1 MKAIILCEELKGAVL
16 KTERCVG
23 KNLSLPV
30 LSNILVLVKEDS
42 VCLRS
47 TNLSIGVEIKIKS
60 ETKEEGV
67 IAVDP
72 IVLKSVL
79 SGLEGDREI
88 EIEENEGNLI
98 IKTNKSEYLIKGVP
112 FEDFPT
118 LPQKSGDV
126 FSVDPEDIS
135 LGIRKVSFSASM
147 SDIKPEI
154 SSVYIY
160 SDLNKLI
167 FVSTD
172 TFRLAEFKI
181 EYKKDVNFKS
191 VIIPIK
197 NAVLIEK
204 LLEETSGTID
214 FYNSGTGITITG
226 NNIYISSR
234 VVDGIYPDY
243 RQIIPKEK
251 KTSIVILRNDLSRIL
266 KTVSTFSDR
275 FNNVLLKINKENKN
289 VEIKSENQDA
299 GKMDENIKA
308 SIEGEDLV
316 VNLNHKY
323 ISDFVSSINSEKI
336 SIELT
341 TPQKPIIFRGVNLNN
356 YTYLVMPMNR

>member
-1 MKAIILCEELKGAVL
+1 MKAKVVCEEFKNAVL

-30 LSNILVLVKEDS
+30 LSNILVLVKEDG
-42 VCLRS
+42 VCLRA
-47 TNLSIGVEIKIKS
+47 TNLSIGIEIKIKA
-60 ETKEEGV
+60 ETQEEGV

-79 SGLEGDREI
+79 SGLEGGMEI
-88 EIEENEGNLI
+88 DIEETEGNLVL
-98 IKTNKSEYLIKGVP
+98 KTNKSEYLIKGVS
-112 FEDFPT
+112 FDDFPT
-118 LPQKSGDV
+118 LPQKSGEI
-126 FSVDPEDIS
+126 FNIDPEDIA
-135 LGIRKVSFSASM
+135 LGIRKVSFSSSL

-154 SSVYIY
+154 ASVYIY
-160 SDLNKLI
+160 SDANKLI

-172 TFRLAEFKI
+172 TFRLSEFKI
-181 EYKKDVNFKS
+181 EYKKDISFKP

-204 LLEETSGTID
+204 LLEEVSGSID
-214 FYNSGTGITITG
+214 FHNSGTGITIIG
-226 NNIYISSR
+226 ENIYISSR

-251 KTSIVILRNDLSRIL
+251 STTAVFLRADLSRVF

-275 FNNVLLKINKENKN
+275 FNNVLLKINKEDKN
-289 VEIKSENQDA
+289 IEIKTENQDT

-308 SIEGEDLV
+308 SIEGESLV
-316 VNLNHKY
+316 VNLNYKY
-323 ISDFVSSINSEKI
+323 IADFINNLNSEKI

-341 TPQKPIIFRGVNLNN
+341 TPQKPIVFRGVNLNN

>member
-1 MKAIILCEELKGAVL
+1 MFK
-16 KTERCVG
+16 
-23 KNLSLPV
+23 
-30 LSNILVLVKEDS
+30 
-42 VCLRS
+42 
-47 TNLSIGVEIKIKS
+47 
-60 ETKEEGV
+60 
-67 IAVDP
+67 
-72 IVLKSVL
+72 
-79 SGLEGDREI
+79 
-88 EIEENEGNLI
+88 I

-191 VIIPIK
+191 AIIPIK
-197 NAVLIEK
+197 
-204 LLEETSGTID
+204 
-214 FYNSGTGITITG
+214 
-226 NNIYISSR
+226 
-234 VVDGIYPDY
+234 
-243 RQIIPKEK
+243 
-251 KTSIVILRNDLSRIL
+251 TSITILRNDLSRIL

-275 FNNVLLKINKENKN
+275 FNNVLLKINKDNKN
-289 VEIKSENQDA
+289 IEIKSENQDT

-308 SIEGEDLV
+308 NIEGEDLV

-323 ISDFVSSINSEKI
+323 ISDFVSNINSEKI

-356 YTYLVMPMNR
+356 YTYLVMPMNRQTHFIFKYQISCKKLY

>member
-1 MKAIILCEELKGAVL
+1 MKAKTVCEEFKNAVL

-30 LSNILVLVKEDS
+30 LSNILILAKENS
-42 VCLRS
+42 ICLRA
-47 TNLSIGVEIKIKS
+47 TNLSIGVEFKIKA
-60 ETKEEGV
+60 ETEEEGV

-79 SGLEGDREI
+79 SGLEEATEI
-88 EIEENEGNLI
+88 EIEEVGGNLI
-98 IKTNKSEYLIKGVP
+98 LKTNKSEYLIKSVP

-118 LPQKSGDV
+118 LPQKNGEV
-126 FSVDPEDIS
+126 FNIDPEDLS
-135 LGIRKVSFSASM
+135 LGIRKVSFSSSL

-160 SDLNKLI
+160 SEENKLI

-172 TFRLAEFKI
+172 TFRLSEFKI
-181 EYKKDVNFKS
+181 EYKKDLSFKP

-204 LLEETSGTID
+204 LLENISNPID
-214 FYNSGTGITITG
+214 FYNNGTGITIIG
-226 NNIYISSR
+226 EDIYISSR

-251 KTSIVILRNDLSRIL
+251 NTTAVFLRADISRVF
-266 KTVSTFSDR
+266 KTVSIFSDR
-275 FNNVLLKINKENKN
+275 FNNINFKIEKESKN
-289 VEIKSENQDA
+289 IEIKSENQDI
-299 GKMDENIKA
+299 GKMDEKIKA
-308 SIEGEDLV
+308 NIEGEDLSI
-316 VNLNHKY
+316 NLNYKY
-323 ISDFVSSINSEKI
+323 VSDFINNINSEKI
-336 SIELT
+336 SMELNS
-341 TPQKPIIFRGVNLNN
+341 PQKPIVFKGVNVNN
-356 YTYLVMPMNR
+356 YIYLVMPMNR